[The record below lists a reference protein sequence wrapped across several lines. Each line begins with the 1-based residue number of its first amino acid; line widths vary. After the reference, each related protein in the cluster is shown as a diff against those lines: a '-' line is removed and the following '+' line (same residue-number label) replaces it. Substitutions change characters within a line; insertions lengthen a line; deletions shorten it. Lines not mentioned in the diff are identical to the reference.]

1 MAQDFHILS
10 TSNIIREDVARHN
23 TNYATLR
30 SQFSGTTFPSNPSTG
45 QPCLR
50 TDLGQT
56 VLGGGTTGRWYIYS
70 GNPNA
75 GLSGWVNSQDM
86 GEIEAEL
93 INARG
98 SKLSLDQRLD
108 IALNEDGT
116 LRDNV
121 AGVINQ
127 YQQLTATYVYV
138 NTTTFKTDGNTTDIF
153 LEDRRLKVNLD
164 SSYFY
169 TKVVSSTYDGG
180 GDETTVVITDASL
193 DNTLLSVFY
202 HLITPE
208 AFDENIKLI
217 ESEITI
223 NVTSNANITLTNDQC
238 KYRRFIITD
247 TSVILTV
254 SRDIIFNSVEK
265 SWFLFQNDTAKT
277 LQVKVLGQTGVSV
290 LSGQAVILKNNG
302 TDIIDS
308 EEYADEGL
316 LGTPDTGF
324 SSTGARIYPDGTIRG
339 KSSYGEYIKYSDG
352 RVECTTQ
359 IALLYN
365 SSTDLR
371 TNWLYPHKG
380 IALDS
385 IYVTS
390 NAIDSPQGFSNSD
403 VAYIRCASSLSLSY
417 CTVVMYLTSA
427 IAVTGDL
434 CNVSVKMVANWK

>member
-1 MAQDFHILS
+1 MAQDFNILS

-45 QPCLR
+45 QPCFR

-75 GLSGWVNSQDM
+75 GLIGWVNPQDM

-93 INARG
+93 VNARG

-169 TKVVSSTYDGG
+169 TKVVSSSYDGG
-180 GDETTVVITDASL
+180 GDETTVIIADASL

-247 TSVILTV
+247 TSVILTT

-265 SWFLFQNDTAKT
+265 AWFLFQNDTAQT
-277 LQVKVLGQTGVSV
+277 LKVKVLGQTGVSV
-290 LSGQAVILKNNG
+290 TAGQAVMLKNDG
-302 TDIIDS
+302 TDIVDS
-308 EEYADEGL
+308 EEYADDGL
-316 LGTPDTGF
+316 LGTPNTSF
-324 SSTGARIYPDGTIRG
+324 SSTGARIYPDGVIRG
-339 KSSYGEYIKYSDG
+339 KSSYGEYVKYPDG
-352 RVECTTQ
+352 GLMVSSNRIYPSGNFSAGTYIWEILFPMSGISTNTPISLVAEAIGNGFDEGAETFSIFISSR
-359 IALLYN
+359 IADRIEVN
-365 SSTDLR
+365 FTK
-371 TNWLYPHKG
+371 T
-380 IALDS
+380 
-385 IYVTS
+385 VT
-390 NAIDSPQGFSNSD
+390 
-403 VAYIRCASSLSLSY
+403 
-417 CTVVMYLTSA
+417 
-427 IAVTGDL
+427 VTGYGL
-434 CNVSVKMVANWK
+434 KSFYIGTWK